1 MTYAEVQSI
10 KDPFWSDY
18 VCKDGRQIHVVAPGN
33 AVHQKRLCKALGIL
47 EHAEKLG
54 IPEPKLYETYE
65 FGWGT
70 TFIPAHDEPLKSMM
84 KEAFLKKDA
93 SEWDQ
98 VFGETG
104 IPAVKTLSCNEFA
117 NSDHAQDS
125 GLMTSINGI
134 KKPSPF
140 SWVYAHSELTNRTD
154 EYLRMHSG
162 QYYPMTQENVNP
174 HKKKFYLKIGFL

>member
-33 AVHQKRLCKALGIL
+33 AVHQKRLCKALDIL

-84 KEAFLKKDA
+84 KEAFLKRDA

-98 VFGETG
+98 IFGETG

-125 GLMTSINGI
+125 GLMTSIDGM

-174 HKKKFYLKIGFL
+174 HKNPI